1 MLHKC
6 MHSASSAFS
15 IKNRKTPPA
24 LEMHH
29 VRFQQPNQLG
39 GCHKPRTRR
48 GWETLDHVS
57 MRGRYRKRRRRTA
70 GNATGGNR
78 TIFVTKSRFVRM
90 IPWLGRSISC
100 GSRNS
105 RAAVAFEFHI
115 QHLVSCGNFAEDT
128 HRKGVVTPASKW
140 QPIGRI

>member
-15 IKNRKTPPA
+15 IKNRTTPPA

-48 GWETLDHVS
+48 GWQSLDHVS
-57 MRGRYRKRRRRTA
+57 MRGDTGSADA
-70 GNATGGNR
+70 GPQEMQLAA
-78 TIFVTKSRFVRM
+78 IVQYLSRFVRM
-90 IPWLGRSISC
+90 IPWLGRPPSRTC

-115 QHLVSCGNFAEDT
+115 QDLVSCGNFAEDT

-140 QPIGRI
+140 PPIGRI